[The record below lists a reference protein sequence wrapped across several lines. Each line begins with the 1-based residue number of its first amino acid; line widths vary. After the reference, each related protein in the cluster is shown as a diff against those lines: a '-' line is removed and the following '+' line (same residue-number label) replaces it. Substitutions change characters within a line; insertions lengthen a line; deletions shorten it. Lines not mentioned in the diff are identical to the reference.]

1 MVTSARIGGWGRRI
15 TRMNMLITPN
25 CCDRA
30 CCCFFVFVVP
40 SRPYSRRKLIRIDG
54 EDHIYQTVFSVHGG
68 TNAIA
73 PHCTAYNHYDTI
85 WTQTH
90 CFLSLCSAHWKK
102 KSSSIFAS
110 VSSITDPWAVNHYRG
125 NQYERYID
133 NSNTNQ
139 ITDYYSLFSLPH
151 PCNAVNWMLT
161 RAFGA
166 HQSNCNNT
174 QSLLSINR
182 IMRTYFLFIL
192 YTKFHSRCM
201 QYATKRKCFFYFLFS
216 FYSYFPLQW
225 EISRRVFLVN
235 WFAYVSLVQFKK
247 LSLFFHT
254 LSDRIRISAELMKCY
269 VR

>member
-30 CCCFFVFVVP
+30 CCCFFVVVVP

-102 KSSSIFAS
+102 RAHRYSPVCRRLLIHEQSTIIVVINMRGTSTTAIPIKSPIIILFFLCLIHAMPSIECSRVHLARINQIATTRNHCSPSIESCARIFFSFCTQNSIHVVCSMLRNGNVFFIFYS
-110 VSSITDPWAVNHYRG
+110 VSIPIFHFNEKFRV
-125 NQYERYID
+125 E
-133 NSNTNQ
+133 
-139 ITDYYSLFSLPH
+139 YSS
-151 PCNAVNWMLT
+151 
-161 RAFGA
+161 
-166 HQSNCNNT
+166 
-174 QSLLSINR
+174 
-182 IMRTYFLFIL
+182 
-192 YTKFHSRCM
+192 
-201 QYATKRKCFFYFLFS
+201 
-216 FYSYFPLQW
+216 
-225 EISRRVFLVN
+225 
-235 WFAYVSLVQFKK
+235 
-247 LSLFFHT
+247 
-254 LSDRIRISAELMKCY
+254 
-269 VR
+269 